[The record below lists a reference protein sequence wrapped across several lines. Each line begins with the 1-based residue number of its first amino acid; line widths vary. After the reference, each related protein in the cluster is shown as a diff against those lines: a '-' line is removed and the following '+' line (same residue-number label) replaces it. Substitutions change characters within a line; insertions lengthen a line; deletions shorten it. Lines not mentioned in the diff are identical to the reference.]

1 MSIKHMHK
9 PTKQVHMEEAAIQ
22 AALLEMISDSG
33 LKTDLD
39 GFANPSRASA
49 ETSFYEKHMS
59 YLKSH
64 PKVNPA
70 HYLANL
76 RTMIK
81 IRS

>member
-1 MSIKHMHK
+1 MHK
-9 PTKQVHMEEAAIQ
+9 PTKQAYMEEAAIQ

-33 LKTDLD
+33 LKTDLN
-39 GFANPSRASA
+39 GFSNPSRASA

-81 IRS
+81 IR